1 MKKTCLLVFFALLII
16 PAFTLDAVVVSVLG
30 KAEVQTSQGW
40 QPMTTGAKLTA
51 GTLVSTGFKSQ
62 AVLTI
67 GKSTVTVQPLSRLTI
82 EQLTERA
89 DSDVSKIYL
98 DAGSIKADIK
108 AAENKRVGFTV
119 KSPVAT
125 ASVRG
130 TSGTIDSFGA
140 LESTSGV
147 WMVVPA
153 SEGDDEVVQGV
164 AVAKGSSISVSS
176 EGRVTP
182 PQQANAQTATGAS
195 PTSVLPSAAES
206 SASAI
211 ASAAAS
217 AQNAAGTSGD
227 SRPARVRVP
236 LDIGWED

>member
-30 KAEVQTSQGW
+30 KAEMQTAKGW
-40 QPMTTGAKLTA
+40 QPMKEGSKLTA

-62 AVLTI
+62 AVLAI

-130 TSGTIDSFGA
+130 TSGTIDSFGV

-147 WMVVPA
+147 WMVAPA
-153 SEGDDEVVQGV
+153 SENDGTVVQGV
-164 AVAKGSSISVSS
+164 AVAKGSIITVGSD
-176 EGRVTP
+176 GRVTP
-182 PQQANAQTATGAS
+182 PQQANAQAATGAN
-195 PTSVLPSAAES
+195 PVSVLPSVAEA
-206 SASAI
+206 SASVT
-211 ASAAAS
+211 ASPAAA
-217 AQNAAGTSGD
+217 AQSAAGTAGD
-227 SRPARVRVP
+227 ARVWVP
-236 LDIGWED
+236 ITVGWED

>member
-1 MKKTCLLVFFALLII
+1 MKKTCLLVFFAVLII

-30 KAEVQTSQGW
+30 KAEVQTSKGW
-40 QPMTTGAKLTA
+40 QPMKTGAKLTA

-62 AVLTI
+62 AVLSI

-130 TSGTIDSFGA
+130 TSGTIDSFGT

-147 WMVVPA
+147 WMVAPA
-153 SEGDDEVVQGV
+153 SENDDAVVQGV
-164 AVAKGSSISVSS
+164 AVAKGSIITVGSD
-176 EGRVTP
+176 GRVTP
-182 PQQANAQTATGAS
+182 PQQANAQAATGANPVSVS
-195 PTSVLPSAAES
+195 PSVAEA
-206 SASAI
+206 SASVT
-211 ASAAAS
+211 ASPAAA
-217 AQNAAGTSGD
+217 AQSAAGTAGD
-227 SRPARVRVP
+227 TRVRVP
-236 LDIGWED
+236 ITVGWED

>member
-1 MKKTCLLVFFALLII
+1 MKKTCLLVFFAVLII

-30 KAEVQTSQGW
+30 KAEMQTAKGW
-40 QPMTTGAKLTA
+40 QPMKTGAKLTA

-147 WMVVPA
+147 WMVAPA
-153 SEGDDEVVQGV
+153 SDNVDEVVQGV
-164 AVAKGSSISVSS
+164 AVEKGSSISVSS
-176 EGRVTP
+176 EGRITP
-182 PQQANAQTATGAS
+182 PQQSNTQAAT
-195 PTSVLPSAAES
+195 
-206 SASAI
+206 SASLVFVSPSVAEV
-211 ASAAAS
+211 SAVAVISPVAA
-217 AQNAAGTSGD
+217 AQNAAGIFID
-227 SRPARVRVP
+227 SARVRIPVT
-236 LDIGWED
+236 IGWGD

>member
-153 SEGDDEVVQGV
+153 SDGDDEVVQGV
-164 AVAKGSSISVSS
+164 AVAKGSSISVSAD
-176 EGRVTP
+176 GRITP

-195 PTSVLPSAAES
+195 PVSVSPSVAEVSAVAVISPVAA
-206 SASAI
+206 
-211 ASAAAS
+211 
-217 AQNAAGTSGD
+217 AQNAAGISVD
-227 SRPARVRVP
+227 SARVRVP
-236 LDIGWED
+236 VTIGWED

>member
-30 KAEVQTSQGW
+30 KAEMQTAKGW
-40 QPMTTGAKLTA
+40 QPMKEGSKLTA

-62 AVLTI
+62 AVLAI

-130 TSGTIDSFGA
+130 TSGTIDSFGV

-147 WMVVPA
+147 WMVAPA
-153 SEGDDEVVQGV
+153 SDTEGEVVQGV
-164 AVAKGSSISVSS
+164 AVEKGSSISVSS

-182 PQQANAQTATGAS
+182 PQQSNAQAATSAS
-195 PTSVLPSAAES
+195 PTSVAPSVAEVSAVAVISPVAA
-206 SASAI
+206 
-211 ASAAAS
+211 
-217 AQNAAGTSGD
+217 AQNAAGISVD
-227 SRPARVRVP
+227 SARVRIPVS
-236 LDIGWED
+236 IGWGN